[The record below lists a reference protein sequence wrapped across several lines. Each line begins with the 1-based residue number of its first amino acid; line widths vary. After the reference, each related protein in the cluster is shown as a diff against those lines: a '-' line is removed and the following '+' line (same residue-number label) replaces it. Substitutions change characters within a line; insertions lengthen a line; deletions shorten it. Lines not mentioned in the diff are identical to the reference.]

1 MLKITT
7 HDNGKRIV
15 LELEGKLVGPWVN
28 ELERVWHQPSGQ
40 GCSRVPYGLI
50 FSQAGE

>member
-7 HDNGKRIV
+7 HDNGRRIV

-28 ELERVWHQPSGQ
+28 ELERVWYLAKRARARYSETMIHLVNQ
-40 GCSRVPYGLI
+40 
-50 FSQAGE
+50 